1 MCELYDYLRFYHISE
16 VLKGPEVGG
25 GHLQRKKTNYCSSS
39 LSLIKRKHE
48 VE

>member
-25 GHLQRKKTNYCSSS
+25 DISKG
-39 LSLIKRKHE
+39 KRQITVVHP
-48 VE
+48 